1 MTDHPRLLALL
12 AVLLALP
19 PAAQAGLAETASND
33 AARACTPGR
42 RSPAPLLAVSLN
54 APRQP
59 P

>member
-12 AVLLALP
+12 VVLLLP
-19 PAAQAGLAETASND
+19 SAAQAGLPEAASKD
-33 AARACTPGR
+33 ATRACMPDR